1 MYKCY
6 DCNVNFEG
14 GTFAN
19 YCSACY
25 NRRSMVTALK
35 EQEENRREFDRR
47 AVESAEAERA
57 YIQRREE
64 VADSWARYE
73 KKQRK
78 QAKKA
83 KAAEQARRDAMT
95 QDQRDAED
103 QAIKEQN
110 ARNAA
115 STARHNEWMIRQ
127 NGCDVI
133 FNFISNVV
141 YFFLLVFVGFIV
153 FALFSG
159 RIDSGVFV
167 MLLMIGLTVVFGSII
182 LILNPLRNLFV
193 KLVAKDFNK
202 SYGK

>member
-1 MYKCY
+1 
-6 DCNVNFEG
+6 
-14 GTFAN
+14 
-19 YCSACY
+19 
-25 NRRSMVTALK
+25 MVTALK